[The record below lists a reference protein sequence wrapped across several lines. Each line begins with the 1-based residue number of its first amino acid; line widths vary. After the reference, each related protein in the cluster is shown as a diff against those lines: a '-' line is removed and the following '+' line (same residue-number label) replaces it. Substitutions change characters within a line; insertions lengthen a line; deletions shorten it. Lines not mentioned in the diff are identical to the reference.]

1 MKKGPENPSSQ
12 VQKEAKNTYRPEDIA
27 HLEYTE
33 DVGDPGQFPFTRGIH
48 RQMYR
53 HRLWTMRQYAGF
65 GTAEE
70 ANERYR
76 YLLSQGTTGLSVA
89 FDLPT
94 QHGLDSD
101 DPAAEGEVGRVG
113 VAIDCVEDM
122 DRLFDR
128 IPLAKISTSMT
139 INATAAIL
147 LAFYLVVA
155 RRRGVRWEE
164 LDGTVQNDI
173 LKEYIARGTY
183 IYPPSESLR
192 LVVDLIEFCSRFV
205 PQWNSVSVS
214 GYHIREA
221 GSTAAQEIAFTL
233 ANAETYVTQ
242 ALERGM
248 KVDDFAS
255 RLSFFFNVHN
265 DFFEE
270 IAKFRAARRLW
281 ARMMKHRYSA
291 QEPRAQML
299 RFHAQ
304 TAGSALTAQ
313 QPENNAVRVTLQ
325 ALAAVLGGTQ
335 SLHTCAKDE
344 ALALPTE
351 ESARLAIRTQQIVAH
366 ESGVGATADPVGG
379 SWYVESL
386 TDRLAKEAETYLEK
400 VRSMGGM
407 PSAIQKGYVQ
417 KEIQEAAYQFQL
429 CLEEGKRLV
438 VGVNSYIDT
447 TEEHPEIWRADPE
460 TEKRARTKLSEL
472 RARRDSRAVQAAL
485 AKVQTDARRSENLLP
500 AIIDSAEASATVGEI
515 SNALRQVFGSHR
527 ETVVI

>member
-1 MKKGPENPSSQ
+1 MKKGPQKPSSQ
-12 VQKEAKNTYRPEDIA
+12 AHKEAKITYRPEDIA
-27 HLEYTE
+27 HLDYIE
-33 DVGDPGQFPFTRGIH
+33 DVGDPGQFPYSRGIH

-70 ANERYR
+70 SNERYR

-113 VAIDCVEDM
+113 VAIDSVEDM
-122 DRLFDR
+122 DRLFEE
-128 IPLAKISTSMT
+128 IPLAEISTSMT

-147 LAFYLVVA
+147 LAYYLSVA
-155 RRRGVRWEE
+155 RKRGVDWEE
-164 LDGTVQNDI
+164 LKGTVQNDI

-183 IYPPSESLR
+183 VYPPSESLR
-192 LVVDLIEFCSRFV
+192 LVVDLIEFCWRFV

-233 ANAETYVTQ
+233 ANAETYVAQ
-242 ALERGM
+242 AVERGM
-248 KVDDFAS
+248 RVDDFAS

-270 IAKFRAARRLW
+270 IAKFRAARKLW
-281 ARMMKHRYSA
+281 ARVMKYRYSA
-291 QEPRAQML
+291 QKPRAQML

-351 ESARLAIRTQQIVAH
+351 ESARLALRTQQILAH
-366 ESGVGATADPVGG
+366 ESGVTATPDPVGG

-386 TDRLAKEAETYLEK
+386 TDRLAREAETYLEK
-400 VRSMGGM
+400 IRSMGGM

-417 KEIQEAAYQFQL
+417 KEIQEAAYQFQRS
-429 CLEEGKRLV
+429 LEQGKRLV
-438 VGVNSYIDT
+438 VGVNSFTDT
-447 TEEHPEIWRADPE
+447 TEGQLEIWRVDPE
-460 TEKRARTKLSEL
+460 TEKRARAKLSEL
-472 RARRDSRAVQAAL
+472 RARRDNGAVESAL
-485 AKVQTDARRSENLLP
+485 EKVQTAANGSQNLLP
-500 AIIDSAEASATVGEI
+500 VIIDAAEALATVGEI